1 MNIVEKALDEVA
13 KKIEITQVS
22 GCIKNEKIYLE
33 LYVEAETETK
43 ICKFKITGFDTGIE
57 LVNPCVDVSKSLKD
71 RGVYLPPDE
80 VIQRKLVL
88 NGKQY
93 PIDNFT
99 LIEVENKTKEV
110 TMADIEKKFGCKVK
124 IVGE

>member
-1 MNIVEKALDEVA
+1 MSEVEKTLNEVVE
-13 KKIEITQVS
+13 KIEITQVS
-22 GCIKNEKIYLE
+22 VYIKNEKIYLE
-33 LYVEAETETK
+33 LYVEAETKTK

-57 LVNPCVDVSKSLKD
+57 LVNPCVDVSLSVED
-71 RGVYLPPDE
+71 RGVYLPPNK
-80 VIQRKLVL
+80 VVQRKLVL

-93 PIDNFT
+93 PFDNFT
-99 LIEVENKTKEV
+99 LIEVENKHKEV

>member
-13 KKIEITQVS
+13 EKIEITQVS
-22 GCIKNEKIYLE
+22 GYIKNEKIYLE
-33 LYVEAETETK
+33 LYVEAETKTK

-57 LVNPCVDVSKSLKD
+57 LVNPCVDVSKSVEYS
-71 RGVYLPPDE
+71 GVFLPPNA

-88 NGKQY
+88 NGKEY

-110 TMADIEKKFGCKVK
+110 TMTDIEKKFGCKVK

>member
-1 MNIVEKALDEVA
+1 MSEVEKTLNEVVE
-13 KKIEITQVS
+13 KIEITQVS
-22 GCIKNEKIYLE
+22 VYIKNEKIYLE
-33 LYVEAETETK
+33 LYVEAETKTK

-57 LVNPCVDVSKSLKD
+57 LVNPCVDISLSVED
-71 RGVYLPPDE
+71 RGVYLPPNK
-80 VIQRKLVL
+80 VVQRKLVL

-93 PIDNFT
+93 PFDNFT
-99 LIEVENKTKEV
+99 LIEVENKHKEV

>member
-1 MNIVEKALDEVA
+1 MSEVEKTLNEVA
-13 KKIEITQVS
+13 EKIEITQVS
-22 GCIKNEKIYLE
+22 AYIKNEKIYLE
-33 LYVEAETETK
+33 LYVEAETKTK

-57 LVNPCVDVSKSLKD
+57 FINPCVDVSQSVED
-71 RGVYLPPDE
+71 RGAYLLLNK
-80 VIQRKLVL
+80 VVQKKLVL

-93 PIDNFT
+93 PFDNFT
-99 LIEVENKTKEV
+99 LIEVENKHKEV

>member
-1 MNIVEKALDEVA
+1 MNIVEKTLDEVV

-22 GCIKNEKIYLE
+22 GYIKNGKIYLE

-43 ICKFKITGFDTGIE
+43 ICKLKITGFDTGIE
-57 LVNPCVDVSKSLKD
+57 LANPCVDVSKSLKD

-99 LIEVENKTKEV
+99 LIEVENKSKEV

>member
-1 MNIVEKALDEVA
+1 MGETEKTLNEVA
-13 KKIEITQVS
+13 EKIEITQASVY
-22 GCIKNEKIYLE
+22 IKNEKFYLE
-33 LYVEAETETK
+33 LYGEAETKTK

-57 LVNPCVDVSKSLKD
+57 FVNPCIDVSQSVED
-71 RGVYLPPDE
+71 RGVYFPPNK
-80 VIQRKLVL
+80 VVQRKLVL

-93 PIDNFT
+93 PFDNFT
-99 LIEVENKTKEV
+99 LIEVESKYKEV